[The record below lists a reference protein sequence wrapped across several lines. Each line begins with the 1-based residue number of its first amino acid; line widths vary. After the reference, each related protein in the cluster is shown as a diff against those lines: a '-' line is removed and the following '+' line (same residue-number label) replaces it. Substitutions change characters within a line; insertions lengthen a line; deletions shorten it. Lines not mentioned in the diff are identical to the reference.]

1 MHVGY
6 ENIKQTIINK
16 IMHLTHGEINQ
27 SNRHKKI
34 NKK

>member
-27 SNRHKKI
+27 TTGTKK
-34 NKK
+34 N